1 MCILIH
7 VFLKMF
13 KMFRPE
19 KRERNN
25 PLLDDEPS
33 ITRKRNVELHT
44 GYGEYCVL
52 WRDFMDIIPGMSWKN
67 KPDKTQIPWIRILI
81 ERANITKNS
90 LEDLKTERDTK
101 INKLG
106 NINAPS
112 KDATKEEEKERESL
126 LQRIEEIDSV
136 FLNPMFEKYREK
148 KKNML
153 EEIEKAKAEL
163 KTKTDEKKTNALRQ
177 DDLRQNVK
185 AIEDKKNRTDQEN
198 TDLIKHKTDLAVA
211 EKKGTQ
217 LDEAIAEQTKKILEN
232 EKEAKNDAYIY
243 TAYIKELEETEKSL
257 VSAWKEMESIIKKLS
272 ENAYVKNKGKVE
284 EYKNALYDMIHP

>member
-1 MCILIH
+1 
-7 VFLKMF
+7 
-13 KMFRPE
+13 MFRPE

-33 ITRKRNVELHT
+33 ITRKRNVELHP

-90 LEDLKTERDTK
+90 LEDLKTERENK
-101 INKLG
+101 IKELDK
-106 NINAPS
+106 INAPS

-136 FLNPMFEKYREK
+136 LLNPMFEKYRDEEK

-153 EEIEKAKAEL
+153 EEIEKANAEL
-163 KTKTDEKKTNALRQ
+163 KTKKTTKEANALNQ
-177 DDLRQNVK
+177 TNLRQKVEV
-185 AIEDKKNRTDQEN
+185 IEAEEEKNRTAQQK
-198 TDLIKHKTDLAVA
+198 TDLIKYKTDLNKA
-211 EKKGTQ
+211 EADGIQ
-217 LDEAIAEQTKKILEN
+217 LDGEIAAQTKKISETTR
-232 EKEAKNDAYIY
+232 EAKNDAYIY

-257 VSAWKEMESIIKKLS
+257 VRAWNEMESIIKKLS